1 MEKNVNPRGRLG
13 EKYIWEKYCNYGRK
27 REKCAAYKESG
38 CLSDWTFHDLY
49 RSGGGAEDGLESRCV
64 EWRVCGTGA
73 VNGMVNRSLVRYH
86 SGLFLVYCRVSQ
98 QKSRFI
104 LRYTHRPQGNTVR
117 CGQGRRFFI
126 PYSGNSTEKWD
137 VRKSRFLIEISGF
150 TALQLVRGPLG
161 IGTVIITLTIG
172 HVVSLSRKWMQ
183 TVIFREDSNI
193 VLENKKNILEN
204 KKNIKQKK

>member
-1 MEKNVNPRGRLG
+1 MAERERNVLH
-13 EKYIWEKYCNYGRK
+13 IK
-27 REKCAAYKESG
+27 RAAAYLIGLFMTCIGVAAVLKTGWGVDAWNGVFAGLERLTARSIGAWSVIIQG
-38 CLSDWTFHDLY
+38 CFWCIAAFLNKKADLY
-49 RSGGGAEDGLESRCV
+49 CV
-64 EWRVCGTGA
+64 IPIVLKGILLDVARDA
-73 VNGMVNRSLVRYH
+73 VFSFH
-86 SGLFLVYCRVSQ
+86 
-98 QKSRFI
+98 
-104 LRYTHRPQGNTVR
+104 
-117 CGQGRRFFI
+117 I
-126 PYSGNSTEKWD
+126 PETAPIKWD